1 MSNQKKTIENLAEFV
16 QITKN
21 YLGKA
26 SEVLGP
32 VEDAISEQI
41 LPSLK
46 VLKYYS
52 VQIEKLVQMA
62 GGATAK
68 TENTLVPDNVVSIN
82 SAIQKRDVS
91 SLLIKNKATGKLVRP
106 IEME

>member
-1 MSNQKKTIENLAEFV
+1 MPNQKKTIENLAAFV

-21 YLGKA
+21 YLANA

-62 GGATAK
+62 GGTAAK
-68 TENTLVPDNVVSIN
+68 TENTSVPDNVVFIN

-91 SLLIKNKATGKLVRP
+91 NLLIKNKITGKLVRP